1 MGCSPGHL
9 GRHPL
14 KRQLRLR
21 VRAGLKRGFGLTPM
35 VPRPGKSGLGSLGTR
50 LSAVAMTRSLHAD
63 ILAAEK

>member
-1 MGCSPGHL
+1 MGCSPGQP
-9 GRHPL
+9 GRLPL

-21 VRAGLKRGFGLTPM
+21 VRAGLKGGFGLTPM
-35 VPRPGKSGLGSLGTR
+35 VSRAGRSGLGSLGTR